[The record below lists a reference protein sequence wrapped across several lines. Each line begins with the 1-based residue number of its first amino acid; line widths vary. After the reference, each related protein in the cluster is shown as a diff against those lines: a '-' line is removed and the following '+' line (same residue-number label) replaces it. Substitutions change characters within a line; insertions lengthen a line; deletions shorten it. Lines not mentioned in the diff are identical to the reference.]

1 MSQQEREMGDP
12 KPTVPAR
19 PAAIGGVEVS
29 SPSQSDFKKVA
40 QREAWQF
47 VRMVLIVGLFL
58 VLTLYVASF
67 SKLVQ
72 KPEDWGSMADFIAGT
87 FGVAAGIAG
96 AYVVIRLANQALTTS
111 HQQNALASRQNELV
125 ISQNKLAESQKKR
138 DDYAILNEE
147 ITSSLDKIFTLAR
160 RLHVFFVTIRSTEL
174 TASLASQK
182 DDSIRLEILELLNI
196 HLDINLDSLN
206 DLKENDLKQA
216 LQIKEI
222 KEKFD
227 ELRAIGING
236 RFPFMLDPGVIENT
250 ILPSLESTIDALGDV
265 VYDTRA
271 SALLFECAR
280 ESMSRYEVVLE
291 AIQKQDP
298 SFSGWQPRDPVS
310 LLDTLLLKVSSYKV
324 QMKVDPNGVLDI
336 ASYLL
341 TVQHVRT
348 ESEIGMGKDWMN
360 YFQSEAVFRFGL
372 LMWHRPSEDGTK
384 TLNAG
389 GALLLSLI
397 DILPEPAELKAAV
410 QRLYGSFTESKELL
424 ETLPALIGVDKRE
437 SLVNAELSKSLQNI
451 EWLLDAFIIDNEKLA
466 IVLNQVQQQLE

>member
-1 MSQQEREMGDP
+1 MRPDP
-12 KPTVPAR
+12 GKT
-19 PAAIGGVEVS
+19 VS
-29 SPSQSDFKKVA
+29 SAEPTDSANFKRIA

-47 VRMVLIVGLFL
+47 IRMVLVVGLCL
-58 VLTLYVASF
+58 VAALYLASF
-67 SKLVQ
+67 MKLVQ
-72 KPEDWGSMADFIAGT
+72 QPADWGSMADFIAGT

-160 RLHVFFVTIRSTEL
+160 RLHHFFVTIRASEL

-182 DDSIRLEILELLNI
+182 DDAIRAEILELLR
-196 HLDINLDSLN
+196 INLDITLNSLN
-206 DLKENDLKQA
+206 DLTENDLKQA
-216 LQIKEI
+216 MQVREI
-222 KEKFD
+222 KAKFD

-236 RFPFMLDPGVIENT
+236 RFPFMLDPEVIEQA
-250 ILPSLESTIDALGDV
+250 ILPSLESTIEALGDV

-271 SALLFECAR
+271 SALLIECAR
-280 ESMSRYEVVLE
+280 EADSRFEVVLE

-298 SFSGWQPRDPVS
+298 TFSGWRPRDPIS
-310 LLDTLLLKVSSYKV
+310 LLDTLLLKVSSYRV
-324 QMKVDPNGVLDI
+324 QMKVDPNGILDI

-348 ESEIGMGKDWMN
+348 ESEIGMGKDWFN
-360 YFQSEAVFRFGL
+360 FFQSEALFRFGL

-397 DILPEPAELKAAV
+397 DILPEPTELKAAV
-410 QRLYGSFTESKELL
+410 QRLYGSFTENDDLL
-424 ETLPALIGVDKRE
+424 NTLPAIIGVDNRE
-437 SLVNAELSKSLQNI
+437 SLVTADLANSLKNI
-451 EWLLDAFIIDNEKLA
+451 EWLLDAFIMDNEKMA
-466 IVLNQVQQQLE
+466 VVLQQVQEDLA